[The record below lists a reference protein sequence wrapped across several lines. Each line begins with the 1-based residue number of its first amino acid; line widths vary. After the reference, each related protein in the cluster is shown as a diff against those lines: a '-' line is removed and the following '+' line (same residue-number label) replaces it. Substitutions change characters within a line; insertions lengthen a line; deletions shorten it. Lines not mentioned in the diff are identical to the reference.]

1 MIQPLLLP
9 AIVTET
15 GFSHNHT
22 NMYVMAYACWNIKFA
37 SIHQDDGTL
46 FHIGHSHL
54 PALISCFLY
63 GTDYMEYRVASL
75 HLHFTLGMVKS
86 YYKDNAKCVLN
97 KDDPV
102 GRMLGYG
109 SFYDLFMH
117 EDWMSLVA
125 WAAAGATI
133 LHSLQLL
140 SMVLSS

>member
-1 MIQPLLLP
+1 MCIRDRTGFVLTALTMIQPLLLP

-63 GTDYMEYRVASL
+63 GTGMKLDACSDNVRCEQTTWSIGSPRCTCTSRWEWSSL
-75 HLHFTLGMVKS
+75 TTRTMPSVS
-86 YYKDNAKCVLN
+86 
-97 KDDPV
+97 
-102 GRMLGYG
+102 
-109 SFYDLFMH
+109 
-117 EDWMSLVA
+117 
-125 WAAAGATI
+125 
-133 LHSLQLL
+133 
-140 SMVLSS
+140 